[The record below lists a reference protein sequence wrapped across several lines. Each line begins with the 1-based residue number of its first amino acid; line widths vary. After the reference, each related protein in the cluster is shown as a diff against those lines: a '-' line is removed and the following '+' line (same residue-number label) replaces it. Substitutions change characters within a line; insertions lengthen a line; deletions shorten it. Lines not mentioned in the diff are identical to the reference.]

1 MDVDLF
7 LASQSPRRQE
17 LLNQL
22 GVHFAVRSQDVVE
35 NHHPGETPEVFVQ
48 RLAVDKAAAV
58 QQALSFT
65 EQRPVLGAD
74 TVVVID
80 GEILGKPAT
89 RANAITMLQRLSG
102 RSHQVMTGVAV
113 VSRQQSVCVNVSEV
127 TFRELSLEEI
137 EAYWDTGEP
146 ADKAGSYA
154 IQGYAAAFITKLVG
168 SYSGVMGLPLFET
181 AQLLAQ
187 HDVPVWQ
194 R

>member
-22 GVHFAVRSQDVVE
+22 GVHFAVRSQDVAE
-35 NHHPGETPEVFVQ
+35 NHQPGEKPEVFVQ
-48 RLAVDKAAAV
+48 RLAVEKAAAV
-58 QQALSFT
+58 QQALSST

-89 RANAITMLQRLSG
+89 RGNAITMLQRLSG

-127 TFRELSLEEI
+127 TFRQLSLEEI
-137 EAYWDTGEP
+137 EAYWNTGEP
-146 ADKAGSYA
+146 VDKAGSYA

-187 HDVPVWQ
+187 HDIPVWQ

>member
-22 GVHFAVRSQDVVE
+22 GVHFAVRSQDVAE
-35 NHHPGETPEVFVQ
+35 KHQPGEKPEVFVQ
-48 RLAVDKAAAV
+48 RLAVEKAAAV
-58 QQALSFT
+58 QQALSST

-89 RANAITMLQRLSG
+89 RGNAITMLQRLSG